1 MHLPAPGPLDY
12 LFQIP
17 ILISSTGKNLDPIA
31 SPLDQFLDQLH
42 SLGHAILLPA
52 GENTRES
59 QIHKLSQG
67 LKRIRSH
74 IKGSMKHGLK
84 RPDQAPNAVASRNI
98 NLSIGLQNANYNP
111 IGTVFNRR
119 FRVAFHARHFSF
131 GIRETSSSRTNHDH
145 DRYLQPPLGL
155 LNRPYRR
162 RQPAQKKRRT
172 ELHPICPTL
181 FRLNRVIDRSTTDL
195 QQNLRHGLPSFRNF
209 DLTHNI
215 WHNHRM
221 RPHVLLIVF
230 LATSLVAQNLT
241 IQKSNTTE
249 NLRGI
254 SVPPNQV
261 AWASGT
267 HGTYLRTTDGGT
279 SWHRAQVP
287 NAEAL
292 DFRDVEAFSADF
304 AYLLSA
310 GPGEQSRIYKTT
322 DAGKTWALQFTNK
335 NPKGFFDCMAFW
347 DRDRGIALGDPVIDN
362 SGKLKFEL
370 IATANGG
377 TTWELLST
385 ESLPP
390 AIEGEGAFA
399 ASGTC
404 IAVQGTSNVWFA
416 TGGKAARVFRSA
428 DAGKTW
434 SVAETPISHGSDSA
448 GIFSIV
454 FRDAIHGVIAG
465 GDYKHPDQD
474 GPHLAF
480 TNDGGLTWTLS
491 PIAPQR
497 YFSAVAFAKPHS
509 ESSAILVV
517 GTSHSAYENDIT
529 KISSQKTWDLNLN
542 AISISPTGE
551 AIAVGPKGL
560 IVSIP

>member
-1 MHLPAPGPLDY
+1 
-12 LFQIP
+12 
-17 ILISSTGKNLDPIA
+17 
-31 SPLDQFLDQLH
+31 
-42 SLGHAILLPA
+42 
-52 GENTRES
+52 
-59 QIHKLSQG
+59 
-67 LKRIRSH
+67 
-74 IKGSMKHGLK
+74 
-84 RPDQAPNAVASRNI
+84 
-98 NLSIGLQNANYNP
+98 
-111 IGTVFNRR
+111 
-119 FRVAFHARHFSF
+119 
-131 GIRETSSSRTNHDH
+131 
-145 DRYLQPPLGL
+145 
-155 LNRPYRR
+155 
-162 RQPAQKKRRT
+162 
-172 ELHPICPTL
+172 
-181 FRLNRVIDRSTTDL
+181 
-195 QQNLRHGLPSFRNF
+195 
-209 DLTHNI
+209 
-215 WHNHRM
+215 M

-254 SVPPNQV
+254 SVLSNQV
-261 AWASGT
+261 AWSSGT

-279 SWHRAQVP
+279 SWHAAQVP

-377 TTWELLST
+377 TTWEPLST

-416 TGGKAARVFRSA
+416 TGGKAARVFRST

-434 SVAETPISHGSDSA
+434 TVAETPISHGPDSA
-448 GIFSIV
+448 GIFSIA

-491 PIAPQR
+491 PISPQR

-509 ESSAILVV
+509 ESGAILVV
-517 GTSHSAYENDIT
+517 GTSQSAYEDDVAKT
-529 KISSQKTWDLNLN
+529 PGQKTTSQKTWDLNLN
-542 AISISPTGE
+542 ASKHQPHWRSHSRRPKRPDRQHSLTEDGRPRPSNRSP
-551 AIAVGPKGL
+551 INKLPRSRSK
-560 IVSIP
+560 PHCHP